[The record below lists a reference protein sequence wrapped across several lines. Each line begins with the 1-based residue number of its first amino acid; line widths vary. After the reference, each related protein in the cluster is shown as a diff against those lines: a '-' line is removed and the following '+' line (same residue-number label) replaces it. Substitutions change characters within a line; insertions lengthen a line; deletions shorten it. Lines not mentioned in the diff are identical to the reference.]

1 MLPESP
7 YNVKTRTDMK
17 NKQWGKIQ
25 RIMNLLLFVHITSDI
40 SIWVWA
46 RMVQQTILFV
56 HLF

>member
-40 SIWVWA
+40 SIWVSA
-46 RMVQQTILFV
+46 RMV
-56 HLF
+56 